1 MQEQPMPQEPTGETP
16 QEAPQQQSGEKKTAS
31 PEDNEIVERF
41 VTNAMMI
48 ASGENYDKMLAMA
61 KSAKGDSAQ
70 GVGRAIFF
78 VMDAVRKGLTKKGVE
93 IPSEL
98 WLAKNGLLDQTSKIV
113 SILLDS
119 AGVKM
124 DAESVQQGMSLAAE
138 TMASNFDVENGREP
152 MKPEGQGE
160 PTDEE
165 VMQLMQQMQGQGG
178 GQPPQGGMPPQG
190 MPPQGGQ
197 PPQQAPQQAPQGGL
211 LEQGRM
217 Q

>member
-1 MQEQPMPQEPTGETP
+1 MALEEAGEPKLP
-16 QEAPQQQSGEKKTAS
+16 PEAQQQEESAEKATGGNDKN
-31 PEDNEIVERF
+31 NEIVERF

-48 ASGENYDKMLAMA
+48 ASGDNYDKMLAMA

-138 TMASNFDVENGREP
+138 TMASNFDIENGKEP

-197 PPQQAPQQAPQGGL
+197 PPQQAPQQPPQGGL
-211 LEQGRM
+211 LEQGRTR
-217 Q
+217 